1 MSLSSEDLQAIR
13 QIVQDVI
20 IPLEG
25 KLDALED
32 DVKEIYTMLSEL
44 QKTPNTNDS
53 LQKPNLEQKLL
64 SLHEDLIEAARQ
76 AGIVLPSH

>member
-1 MSLSSEDLQAIR
+1 MSLSGEDLQAIR
-13 QIVQDVI
+13 QIVQEVI
-20 IPLEG
+20 VPLEG

-32 DVKEIYTMLSEL
+32 DVKEIYAMLSDL
-44 QKTPNTNDS
+44 QKGSNANDS
-53 LQKPNLEQKLL
+53 LQKPNLEKKLL